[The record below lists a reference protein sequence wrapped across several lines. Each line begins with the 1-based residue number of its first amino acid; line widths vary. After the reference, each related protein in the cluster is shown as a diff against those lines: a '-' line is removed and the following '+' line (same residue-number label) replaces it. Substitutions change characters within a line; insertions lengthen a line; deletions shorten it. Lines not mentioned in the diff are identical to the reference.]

1 MIFTNNNRITANSRL
16 YKNTSW
22 LSLKHNQSNFP
33 SNSVNFPRQ
42 QMYFEF
48 NQPTIVTILWGNGTR
63 NTYSTR
69 VADSK
74 HIFDIDIGAGS
85 DPNAVVKTR
94 KSYGNTSVKSIRF
107 IYDRSALTHLI
118 FFNIFLGVSQD
129 LVFPFSEHSNLK
141 SFSTENIKLSTN
153 NETITDG
160 AILSLNLRNIVVSNV
175 EEFTAIQLFSTS
187 NEYYSK
193 IPIEIFSLPLK
204 VLQLSGDYQS
214 NLASSNV
221 DLISTLSGLEVL
233 TLRVP
238 FTQAQGFPVDVSVIK
253 NSLKELNFP
262 NVRENFNWTSLPEN
276 ISELVNLE
284 RLNLDRD
291 GKTTGVF
298 SFSISNNFFDNML
311 NIKQINLGHTCRY
324 ISNYTWIN
332 SLPVDFEHAILTGNN
347 VQVNLDASIMACFN
361 WVKNNSL
368 SDKIFEFQNRVNST
382 GATNIAN
389 IPTGTYQEPIDHDNP
404 ASPLEAIW
412 VLVNDYNC
420 TVTYRAV

>member
-1 MIFTNNNRITANSRL
+1 MIFTNNNRVTVNSHL

-22 LSLKHNQSNFP
+22 LSLKHNQSTFP
-33 SNSVNFPRQ
+33 FVVPGFVRQ

-48 NQPTIVTILWGNGTR
+48 NQPTTVTILWGNGTR
-63 NTYSTR
+63 DTYSTR
-69 VADSK
+69 VADGK
-74 HIFDIDIGAGS
+74 HIFDIDVGAGS

-94 KSYGNTSVKSIRF
+94 KSYGNTSVKNIRF
-107 IYDRSALTHLI
+107 IYERYLLTHLR
-118 FFNIFLGVSQD
+118 FYNILLGVSQD

-141 SFSTENIKLSTN
+141 SFSAENIKLTSN
-153 NETITDG
+153 NDTVTDG
-160 AILSLNLRNIVVSNV
+160 AILSLNLSNIVSSNV
-175 EEFTAIQLFSTS
+175 EEFTAIQLFSTL

-193 IPIEIFSLPLK
+193 IPIELFSLPLK
-204 VLQLSGDYQS
+204 VLQLSGGYQS

-233 TLRVP
+233 SLRVP
-238 FTQAQGFPVDVSVIK
+238 FTQAQGFPVDVSIIK
-253 NSLKELNFP
+253 NSLKELRFP
-262 NVRENFNWTSLPEN
+262 ILQTAFNWTSLPEN
-276 ISELVNLE
+276 ISELENLE
-284 RLNLDRD
+284 RLNLDLN
-291 GKTTGVF
+291 GSTTGF

-311 NIKQINLGHTCRY
+311 NFKQINLGHTCRY

-347 VQVNLDASIMACFN
+347 QLARLNASIMACFN

-368 SDKIFEFQNRVNST
+368 SDKIFEFQTRLNTTSTVNNAS
-382 GATNIAN
+382 

>member
-1 MIFTNNNRITANSRL
+1 MIFTNNNRITANSHL

-22 LSLKHNQSNFP
+22 LSFKHNQSTFP
-33 SNSVNFPRQ
+33 FNLGNFPRQ

-48 NQPTIVTILWGNGTR
+48 SQPATVTILWGNGTR

-69 VADSK
+69 IADDK
-74 HIFDIDIGAGS
+74 HIFDIDVGTGS
-85 DPNAVVKTR
+85 DPDAVVKTR
-94 KSYGNTSVKSIRF
+94 KSYGNTSVKNIRF
-107 IYDRSALTHLI
+107 IYDRSILTHLNFRAI
-118 FFNIFLGVSQD
+118 LLGVSQD
-129 LVFPFSEHSNLK
+129 LVFSFSEHINLK
-141 SFSTENIKLSTN
+141 SFYTENMKLTNN

-160 AILSLNLRNIVVSNV
+160 AILSLNLSNIVGSNV
-175 EEFTAIQLFSTS
+175 EEFTAIQLFATS

-193 IPIEIFSLPLK
+193 IPIELFSLPLK
-204 VLQLSGDYQS
+204 VLQLSGGYQS

-238 FTQAQGFPVDVSVIK
+238 FTQVQGFPVDVSIIK

-262 NVRENFNWTSLPEN
+262 VIRENFNWTNLPEN

-284 RLNLDRD
+284 RLSLDLN
-291 GKTTGVF
+291 GKTTGGF
-298 SFSISNNFFDNML
+298 SFSISNNFFDDML
-311 NIKQINLGHTCRY
+311 NFKQINLAHICRY
-324 ISNYTWIN
+324 VSNYTWIN
-332 SLPVDFEHAILTGNN
+332 SLPVYFEHAILTANN

-368 SDKIFEFQNRVNST
+368 SDKIFEFQSRINLNTGVN
-382 GATNIAN
+382 AAN

-404 ASPLEAIW
+404 SSPLEAIW
-412 VLVNDYNC
+412 VLFNDYNC